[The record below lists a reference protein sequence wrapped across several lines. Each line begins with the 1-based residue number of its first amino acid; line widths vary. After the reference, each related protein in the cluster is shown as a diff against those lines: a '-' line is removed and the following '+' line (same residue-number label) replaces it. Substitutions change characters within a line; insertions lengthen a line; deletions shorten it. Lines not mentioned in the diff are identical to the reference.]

1 MPRRAWEGLR
11 VFAVSL
17 GFRNRISPQV
27 LKRGFRRGV
36 GTKIFHPL
44 DGYTQIAYNTY
55 MIFIETSI
63 FTKRITE
70 SVSDEDYH
78 KLQVLLA
85 EHPDAGDLIR
95 GSGGIRKIRCAASGR
110 GKRGGA
116 RTLYYWDVP
125 DKIYMI
131 FCYLKN
137 ERENITPE
145 QLKALKK
152 LVEENLK

>member
-1 MPRRAWEGLR
+1 
-11 VFAVSL
+11 
-17 GFRNRISPQV
+17 
-27 LKRGFRRGV
+27 
-36 GTKIFHPL
+36 
-44 DGYTQIAYNTY
+44 
-55 MIFIETSI
+55 MIFIETPI
-63 FTKRITE
+63 FTKRVAQCI
-70 SVSDEDYH
+70 SDEDYH
-78 KLQVLLA
+78 RLQVHLV
-85 EHPDAGDLIR
+85 EHPDAGELVR

-137 ERENITPE
+137 ELEDITPA
-145 QLKALKK
+145 QLKALRR

>member
-1 MPRRAWEGLR
+1 MT
-11 VFAVSL
+11 
-17 GFRNRISPQV
+17 N
-27 LKRGFRRGV
+27 
-36 GTKIFHPL
+36 H
-44 DGYTQIAYNTY
+44 TQIAYNMG

-70 SVSDEDYH
+70 SVCDEDYH
-78 KLQVLLA
+78 KLQVHLA

-116 RTLYYWDVP
+116 RTLYYWDAP

-145 QLKALKK
+145 QLKTLKK

>member
-1 MPRRAWEGLR
+1 ML
-11 VFAVSL
+11 
-17 GFRNRISPQV
+17 
-27 LKRGFRRGV
+27 
-36 GTKIFHPL
+36 
-44 DGYTQIAYNTY
+44 
-55 MIFIETSI
+55 FIETSI

-70 SVSDEDYH
+70 NVSDEDYH

-85 EHPDAGDLIR
+85 EHPDAGDLMR

-110 GKRGGA
+110 RKRGGA

-137 ERENITPE
+137 ERENVAPE

-152 LVEENLK
+152 LVAENLK

>member
-1 MPRRAWEGLR
+1 MGAVRKGAFYNVSWGL
-11 VFAVSL
+11 
-17 GFRNRISPQV
+17 SPPSFV
-27 LKRGFRRGV
+27 PAKFLAGGGNAFL
-36 GTKIFHPL
+36 IPL
-44 DGYTQIAYNTY
+44 DGYTQIAYNML

-116 RTLYYWDVP
+116 RTLYYWEFLGRHP
-125 DKIYMI
+125 
-131 FCYLKN
+131 
-137 ERENITPE
+137 
-145 QLKALKK
+145 
-152 LVEENLK
+152 

>member
-1 MPRRAWEGLR
+1 MT
-11 VFAVSL
+11 
-17 GFRNRISPQV
+17 N
-27 LKRGFRRGV
+27 
-36 GTKIFHPL
+36 H
-44 DGYTQIAYNTY
+44 TQIAYNMG

-70 SVSDEDYH
+70 SVCDEDYH
-78 KLQVLLA
+78 KLQVHLA

-95 GSGGIRKIRCAASGR
+95 GSGGIRKIRCAASGH

-116 RTLYYWDVP
+116 RTLYYWDAP

-145 QLKALKK
+145 QLKTLKK

>member
-1 MPRRAWEGLR
+1 MTDYT
-11 VFAVSL
+11 
-17 GFRNRISPQV
+17 
-27 LKRGFRRGV
+27 LK
-36 GTKIFHPL
+36 
-44 DGYTQIAYNTY
+44 AYNTL
-55 MIFIETSI
+55 MVFIETSI
-63 FTKRITE
+63 FTKRITA

-78 KLQVLLA
+78 KLQVQLA
-85 EHPDAGDLIR
+85 KHPDAGDLIR

-125 DKIYMI
+125 DRIYML

-137 ERENITPE
+137 ERENITPD
-145 QLKALKK
+145 QLKTLKK

>member
-1 MPRRAWEGLR
+1 MFAQPITLPKRA
-11 VFAVSL
+11 
-17 GFRNRISPQV
+17 P
-27 LKRGFRRGV
+27 
-36 GTKIFHPL
+36 PL
-44 DGYTQIAYNTY
+44 DAYTQIAYNMC

-63 FTKRITE
+63 FTKRITA

-85 EHPDAGDLIR
+85 EHPDAGDVIR
-95 GSGGIRKIRCAASGR
+95 GSGGIRKIRCSASGR

>member
-1 MPRRAWEGLR
+1 MRLKLA
-11 VFAVSL
+11 A
-17 GFRNRISPQV
+17 FRSDPSDPTSAAHPSPFIQ
-27 LKRGFRRGV
+27 RDIG
-36 GTKIFHPL
+36 PL
-44 DGYTQIAYNTY
+44 TNYTQIAYN
-55 MIFIETSI
+55 MDMLFIETSI

-70 SVSDEDYH
+70 SVCDEDYH
-78 KLQVLLA
+78 KLQVYLA

-116 RTLYYWDVP
+116 RTLYYWDAP

-145 QLKALKK
+145 QLKTLKK

>member
-1 MPRRAWEGLR
+1 MSGEAAKMAASHVE
-11 VFAVSL
+11 S
-17 GFRNRISPQV
+17 
-27 LKRGFRRGV
+27 GV
-36 GTKIFHPL
+36 TLL
-44 DGYTQIAYNTY
+44 DLCTRLAYNIG
-55 MIFIETSI
+55 MIFIETHV
-63 FTKRITE
+63 FTSRITQ

-78 KLQVLLA
+78 KLQVHLTS
-85 EHPDAGDLIR
+85 HPDAGKLIR
-95 GSGGIRKIRCAASGR
+95 GSGGIRKIRCATCGR

-125 DKIYMI
+125 DRIYMI

-145 QLKALKK
+145 QLKTLRK